1 MKIDKYFAIKL
12 SLERILIAILFLL
25 SIIFTFL
32 FIKQNLEINQ
42 LKSDLAIQRTQNKNL
57 ESTIED
63 VESQNSDLEGK
74 IDDIEGRVDDLES
87 NSHSHY
93 Y

>member
-1 MKIDKYFAIKL
+1 M
-12 SLERILIAILFLL
+12 
-25 SIIFTFL
+25 
-32 FIKQNLEINQ
+32 EINQ